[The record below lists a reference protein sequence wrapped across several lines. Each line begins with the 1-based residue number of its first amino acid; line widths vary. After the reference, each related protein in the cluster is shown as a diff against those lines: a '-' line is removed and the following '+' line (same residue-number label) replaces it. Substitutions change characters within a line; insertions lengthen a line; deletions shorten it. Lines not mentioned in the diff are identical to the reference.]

1 MTSETSAKQNN
12 DKSAV
17 TAEQVAQYLQ
27 ENPDFFINRD
37 SLLAEI
43 TLPHESGK
51 AISLLERQVKILRE
65 RSIESRHTLN
75 SLLENAKYN
84 DQLFNVTRALILALL
99 MEDDVSQIASA
110 TEANMNTQPGID
122 ASSVIL
128 FAADDLN
135 NVENTRIESADFLQD
150 VFPTLIRDRQ
160 TLCKNI
166 EKQTA
171 KFLFPHSGTGIRSV
185 ALCPIGHE
193 RMLGVL
199 AIGNKAQ
206 DYFNA
211 DLDTMFLDFIGE
223 VLESIILRKI
233 N

>member
-27 ENPDFFINRD
+27 ENPDFFVNRD

-128 FAADDLN
+128 FAA
-135 NVENTRIESADFLQD
+135 TCF
-150 VFPTLIRDRQ
+150 
-160 TLCKNI
+160 
-166 EKQTA
+166 
-171 KFLFPHSGTGIRSV
+171 
-185 ALCPIGHE
+185 
-193 RMLGVL
+193 
-199 AIGNKAQ
+199 
-206 DYFNA
+206 
-211 DLDTMFLDFIGE
+211 
-223 VLESIILRKI
+223 
-233 N
+233 